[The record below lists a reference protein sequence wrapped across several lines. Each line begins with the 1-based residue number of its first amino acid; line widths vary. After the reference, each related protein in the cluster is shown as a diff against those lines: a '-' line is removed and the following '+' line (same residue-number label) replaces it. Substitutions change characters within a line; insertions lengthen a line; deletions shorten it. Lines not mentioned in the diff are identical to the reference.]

1 MKKIEI
7 TLDEETGMY
16 CVDTK
21 CNDSYQQGLRTYNL
35 DEALLYLED
44 RMVELTYEDWQTIA
58 TINKDWVIRRVS

>member
-35 DEALLYLED
+35 DEALLYLGD
-44 RMVELTYEDWQTIA
+44 RMVELSYED
-58 TINKDWVIRRVS
+58 